1 MYPGGLKET
10 LYKDM
15 MQKKPEEVRFI
26 ALSILLHVLTNSA
39 DYTPRCLWNVAQKQA
54 TRPST

>member
-15 MQKKPEEVRFI
+15 MQKKPEEVRS
-26 ALSILLHVLTNSA
+26 LSILLYVLTDSA
-39 DYTPRCLWNVAQKQA
+39 DYTPRCLWNVAKKQA